1 MEEIWKDIPGYE
13 GLYQAAT
20 NICACCKNKVKSA
33 YGYKWEYGE

>member
-1 MEEIWKDIPGYE
+1 MKLNIKR
-13 GLYQAAT
+13 AAT